1 MALLFNIVSCR
12 ESAVQEME
20 QQYVAGAERNRM
32 LDILKRLHESDAS
45 ELAELEANESE
56 SEDEGHQEADPVLSA
71 ELLQKLS
78 IMVRATSLYATQTLY
93 APYRSRLSLNRHQHH
108 ISMCCRAID

>member
-1 MALLFNIVSCR
+1 MALLFNPTSCR
-12 ESAVQEME
+12 ESTVQEME

-56 SEDEGHQEADPVLSA
+56 SEDEVHQEADPVLSD

-78 IMVRATSLYATQTLY
+78 IAVSIPNFT
-93 APYRSRLSLNRHQHH
+93 PHCSRLSLNRHQHH